1 MKWNLLAP
9 NLKTSYFQRELGK
22 AEKQAQKLALKTF
35 LVSHDFFAM
44 FTSVKHKKLL
54 VKQKLKHRDVTLWI
68 IKKCI
73 L

>member
-35 LVSHDFFAM
+35 LVSHDFFAV
-44 FTSVKHKKLL
+44 FTSVKHKETPCEAKN
-54 VKQKLKHRDVTLWI
+54 KTQRCNI
-68 IKKCI
+68 MNN
-73 L
+73 

>member
-44 FTSVKHKKLL
+44 FTSVKHKNEAKN
-54 VKQKLKHRDVTLWI
+54 KTQRCNI
-68 IKKCI
+68 MNN
-73 L
+73 